1 MDLFEQSQSVDSVD
15 RDKSSC
21 SGSGAILLRD
31 LSILDTWKKISL
43 EKPVSFWGESK
54 YLTHLWVSRNE
65 EPLEEHYSCFDPG
78 AETTVPHYM
87 KIKEKIRAALKL
99 LTFRVEHVLVQFW
112 SARDVGRHKLLTTV
126 DQPFGVGVNDDGLY
140 SYRRES
146 EQNLYLVDKDDE
158 EQDISPPARV
168 FRRGVPEWSSDLTNY
183 RPEDFSQQ
191 DSAIRCNLH
200 GYLALPVFDSVTSLC
215 VGVLELLT
223 SSIYM
228 TYAFEVQQVYK
239 ALKRQNLTSPQVHDS
254 ATPKVPNESRQ
265 NELDKIFGILKTV
278 CDIHNL
284 PLAQTWAVS
293 PSSSF
298 VSHNKVIETSC
309 DSFDIKC
316 AGKVCMS
323 TAALPFYVRDLS
335 VWSFREACKN
345 QHLDKYHGFV
355 GRALVACG
363 SGYCQDVTKLSE
375 EEYPLVHSA
384 RMCGLITC
392 FTVFMHS
399 VEGDVDYVLEFFLQL
414 DGKDSRHVLDLVQTL
429 KQNVEVAS
437 GFVLGKISPTEF
449 IGSPQ
454 SIQMSSITT
463 ANTLAFGMDSSDP
476 ESFLANAVR
485 ADTANVPTHSSLEEN
500 SPDKPCIRLTNSEIL
515 VRNDARRENINVA
528 GSNENNNATSTIVIK
543 QKTSDTITDAE
554 EKSNGLKRGRKR
566 KIDLITMEAVE
577 KHVGKPIGQA
587 AESVGVSRSTLKRF
601 CRENGISS
609 WPMPKQCKKASYVT
623 DPKLSPES
631 GSKQRL
637 KRCSRPC
644 IDMGHVVLM
653 VIRVKR
659 WSCSSKHHDF
669 SGKWWRCGRHKYLP
683 SMSDTIYQVTPEMTV
698 KATFKDDMIKFRV
711 PISSGLMELEN
722 EVAQRFGLKGK
733 RLRLKYKDD
742 AGDLLLLTCD
752 DALQT
757 LPELLA
763 SNTSIRLL
771 VELAC
776 E

>member
-21 SGSGAILLRD
+21 SGSGSGSGAVLLRD
-31 LSILDTWKKISL
+31 LSIVDTWKKISL

-99 LTFRVEHVLVQFW
+99 LTFRYEHVLVQFW
-112 SARDVGRHKLLTTV
+112 SARDVGRHKLLTTI
-126 DQPFGVGVNDDGLY
+126 DQPFGVGVIDDGLH

-146 EQNLYLVDKDDE
+146 ERNLYLVDKDDE

-183 RPEDFSQQ
+183 RPEDFPQQ

-223 SSIYM
+223 SSIYT

-239 ALKRQNLTSPQVHDS
+239 ALKRQNLTSPQVHDC

-265 NELDKIFGILKTV
+265 MELDKIF
-278 CDIHNL
+278 
-284 PLAQTWAVS
+284 
-293 PSSSF
+293 
-298 VSHNKVIETSC
+298 
-309 DSFDIKC
+309 
-316 AGKVCMS
+316 
-323 TAALPFYVRDLS
+323 
-335 VWSFREACKN
+335 
-345 QHLDKYHGFV
+345 
-355 GRALVACG
+355 
-363 SGYCQDVTKLSE
+363 

-384 RMCGLITC
+384 RMSGLMSC

-414 DGKDSRHVLDLVQTL
+414 DCKDSRHVLDLVQTL
-429 KQNVEVAS
+429 KQKVEVAS
-437 GFVLGKISPTEF
+437 GFVLGEISPAEF
-449 IGSPQ
+449 IGPPQ
-454 SIQMSSITT
+454 SIQISSITT

-476 ESFLANAVR
+476 ESFLANVVR
-485 ADTANVPTHSSLEEN
+485 NESANVSTYSSYKEN
-500 SPDKPCIRLTNSEIL
+500 SVNKQGNIITNSDVL
-515 VRNDARRENINVA
+515 VWNDAKSGSINVA
-528 GSNENNNATSTIVIK
+528 GSCKNDNATSTIVIK
-543 QKTSDTITDAE
+543 QKTSETINDAE
-554 EKSNGLKRGRKR
+554 EKSKGLKRGRKR

-577 KHVGKPIGQA
+577 KHVGKPIGEA

-601 CRENGISS
+601 CRENGIFS
-609 WPMPKQCKKASYVT
+609 WPMPKQSRKACYVT
-623 DPKLSPES
+623 DPKLSLES
-631 GSKQRL
+631 GSEQRL

-644 IDMGHVVLM
+644 IDMGLLVLM

-659 WSCSSKHHDF
+659 WSCSSKHRDF
-669 SGKWWRCGRHKYLP
+669 SGKWWRCGRHTYIP

-711 PISSGLMELEN
+711 PISAGLMELEN

-733 RLRLKYKDD
+733 RIRLKYNDE